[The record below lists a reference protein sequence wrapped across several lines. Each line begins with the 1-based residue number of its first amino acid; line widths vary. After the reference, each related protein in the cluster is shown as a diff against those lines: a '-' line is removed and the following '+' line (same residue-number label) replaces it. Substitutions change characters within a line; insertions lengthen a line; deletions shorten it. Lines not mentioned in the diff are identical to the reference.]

1 MTPLAVMLLSQVL
14 ALSEC
19 VAVAVQLV
27 GGPATTVTLTVTFC
41 DGVKPCKARPSS
53 RCRRNTEPPNCGA
66 ETEP

>member
-41 DGVKPCKARPSS
+41 DGVKPCKGAAIVAL
-53 RCRRNTEPPNCGA
+53 PPKYRA
-66 ETEP
+66 A